1 MPQFNRIY
9 DVFVKARYTVVIPQ
23 RRGNKGAKRPLCNK
37 VKGILSNKS
46 KRKMEDILIGWNEVL
61 RCAPI
66 ESKKIWRIKPRFTM
80 LTLTLSSK
88 QVHKDEEIKTKILNP
103 FITELKKV
111 LGRNLLYVWSAEA
124 QPLNTDNIHFHIVTD
139 RYIDKHWARAVWNR
153 IQDRL
158 GYVERC
164 KFTNPPS
171 TDIRVRNIDKQ
182 SVAYLM
188 KYLTKFKKT
197 ARKIT
202 GKLWGCSHKLTTLQ
216 VAVVSEQPDMDVAQL
231 EREAIEKGLKIFTPN
246 EHVIFIPHNDKERN
260 ALYGKDFDLLL
271 EASARQQYAKI
282 APLVESYR
290 FVKFAVG

>member
-9 DVFVKARYTVVIPQ
+9 DVFVKQRYTVVIPS
-23 RRGNKGAKRPLCNK
+23 RRGNKGAKRPICNK

-46 KRKMEDILIGWNEVL
+46 KHKIEDILIGWNEVL

-66 ESKKIWRIKPRFTM
+66 EAKKKWRIKPRFTM

-88 QVHKDEEIKTKILNP
+88 QVHKDEEIKTKCLNP

-111 LGRNLLYVWSAEA
+111 LGRNLLYLWSAEA
-124 QPLNTDNIHFHIVTD
+124 QPENTQAIHFHMIMD
-139 RYIDKHWARAVWNR
+139 RYVDKTWAQSVWNR
-153 IQDRL
+153 MQDRL
-158 GYVERC
+158 GYIERS

-171 TDIRVRNIDKQ
+171 THIKVRNIDKQ

-188 KYLTKFKKT
+188 KYLTKHKKT

-216 VAVVSEQPDMDVAQL
+216 VAVISEQPDMDVAEL
-231 EREAIEKGLKIFTPN
+231 EREAIEKGLKVFCPN
-246 EHVIFIPHNDKERN
+246 SYVIFIPHNDKERN

-271 EASARQQYAKI
+271 EASAQQQYAKI
-282 APLVESYR
+282 APIVESYR